1 MKGQFFGREEC
12 FGQDGE
18 ARGDS
23 ERDRETETDR
33 ETATQ
38 RQRPRRR
45 DRDAEKETQRQRLRD
60 SDRHPTAS
68 LCEFASSLLAFGNVV
83 FRLDTERPP
92 CAVAHTTIWE
102 RLRFETPSIPFEYA
116 RT

>member
-1 MKGQFFGREEC
+1 MRRKAIERERER
-12 FGQDGE
+12 E
-18 ARGDS
+18 A
-23 ERDRETETDR
+23 ETAR

-45 DRDAEKETQRQRLRD
+45 DRDAETETQRQRRRDRD
-60 SDRHPTAS
+60 SEIATDTQLRAYAS
-68 LCEFASSLLAFGNVV
+68 LRRHYWHSGNVV